1 MATLESLAPEPQ
13 ALDVAP
19 DTFEQS
25 DHLISIA
32 RDVGGLLLNRGIPFR
47 VWSGVQAAEI
57 GRHRVSQDVDFW
69 MPDGQIETAY
79 HILRQHMPAP
89 VSLDERHDRYIIR
102 IGDHDDVEIMA
113 RMDIHASDGK
123 VYPLRMSRNVIRQS
137 HPHIHMGK
145 WAPLPFAAPEE
156 TILLKAILQ
165 RGEEQDKHDAEDIVA
180 MRRNLPW
187 INVPYLTR
195 RSFETESYGRVMPFL
210 QACGITLPSDHN
222 N

>member
-1 MATLESLAPEPQ
+1 MATLELLAQEPL
-13 ALDVAP
+13 ALDTAP

-25 DHLISIA
+25 DQLISMA

-57 GRHRVSQDVDFW
+57 GKHRVSQDVDLW

-79 HILRQHMPAP
+79 HVLRQKMLAP
-89 VSLDERHDRYIIR
+89 VSLDERDDRYIIR
-102 IGDHDDVEIMA
+102 IGEHDDVEIMA
-113 RMDIHASDGK
+113 RMDIHASDGQ
-123 VYPLRMSRNVIRQS
+123 VYPLRMNRDVIRQS

-145 WAPLPFAAPEE
+145 WTPLPFAAPEE

-165 RGEEQDKHDAEDIVA
+165 RGQEQGKHDAEDITA
-180 MRRNLPW
+180 MAARLPW
-187 INVPYLTR
+187 INVPYLTK
-195 RSFETESYGRVMPFL
+195 RSLETESYERIAPFL
-210 QACGITLPSDHN
+210 QECGIVLFSEN